1 MLPAHHPGIS
11 LYACQFAS
19 GGSAHR
25 GGGLTFGASKLRTQT
40 VWRFTI
46 DLRKGAAVLKS
57 CCEGCMVIG
66 PDFWVEVVKLSAAA
80 LVLTKCLIDLLPQ
93 KKSRD
98 LEF

>member
-1 MLPAHHPGIS
+1 M
-11 LYACQFAS
+11 
-19 GGSAHR
+19 
-25 GGGLTFGASKLRTQT
+25 TFGASKQHTQR

-46 DLRKGAAVLKS
+46 DLRKGAAVLIS
-57 CCEGCMVIG
+57 SREVCMVIG